1 MVSIKVPNTIPNNKQ
16 NLLFSIFYFLSDDLM
31 NFCRVIIAH
40 FYYLTHELMDGQ
52 EVGKELCRV
61 DETKNPIPKP
71 IFGLPC
77 HDKCKDGESAS
88 VSLNQTKLDY
98 YCDKCP
104 ANTYS
109 IGGGGIRIDGAM
121 GAFNFHGE
129 DGNVMPLQMEESC
142 QVHATT

>member
-1 MVSIKVPNTIPNNKQ
+1 
-16 NLLFSIFYFLSDDLM
+16 
-31 NFCRVIIAH
+31 
-40 FYYLTHELMDGQ
+40 MDGE

-61 DETKNPIPKP
+61 DETKNPTPPP

-88 VSLNQTKLDY
+88 VSLDQTKLDY
-98 YCDKCP
+98 FCDKCP

-109 IGGGGIRIDGAM
+109 IGEGGIRIDGAM

-129 DGNVMPLQMEESC
+129 DGNVMPLQMTESC
-142 QVHATT
+142 QVHATTQDINGPPPKNQGCTPWSVTGTSIKAY

>member
-1 MVSIKVPNTIPNNKQ
+1 MVSIKVPNTIPNYKQ
-16 NLLFSIFYFLSDDLM
+16 NLLFSIFLILSDDLM

-88 VSLNQTKLDY
+88 VSLN
-98 YCDKCP
+98 
-104 ANTYS
+104 
-109 IGGGGIRIDGAM
+109 
-121 GAFNFHGE
+121 
-129 DGNVMPLQMEESC
+129 
-142 QVHATT
+142 